1 MREELRKNSNL
12 TSHIPANVR
21 FERQTKKHTAP
32 PSDRWVLGYGC
43 VATTHGRFCVFGVGG
58 FLGLLVVWLFGF
70 SGFLVFVFFGFGGFL
85 GLLVVWFFVFFVFSF
100 CFLFGGLFGLLVVW
114 LFGFWVFG
122 FWAFWIWWILGVV
135 GCLVF
140 VGVLVFGFCGFGG
153 FTSLVLPFLGRNKG
167 LIWDPS
173 VCKMQNPIHE
183 F

>member
-70 SGFLVFVFFGFGGFL
+70 SGFVVFGFFGFGGFL

-100 CFLFGGLFGLLVVW
+100 CFFIWWVIRVVGCLAFWFLGFWFLGFLDLVDSGGCW
-114 LFGFWVFG
+114 LSGFCWCFGFWVL
-122 FWAFWIWWILGVV
+122 WMWWVHIPG
-135 GCLVF
+135 
-140 VGVLVFGFCGFGG
+140 
-153 FTSLVLPFLGRNKG
+153 SSFLRK
-167 LIWDPS
+167 
-173 VCKMQNPIHE
+173 K
-183 F
+183 